1 MKKYFVVVLMLVVIF
16 ISACNSQ
23 ETTKGESGNLLS
35 YENKDL
41 GISFKYPST
50 FKVYQADQNSL
61 SIDSGYVDSQHPL
74 AQISIGIRKSSPNK
88 LSLQEIESM
97 INPDL
102 SGILKPLENSYQ
114 TKEGRDEIKRQIE
127 YIKTSNP
134 ETYKTLYGDKTTEQA
149 AEEQIAEIGKQI
161 QSYKTKKTYKIINK
175 GNYDFVVVDSV
186 DRYYP
191 HYLLS
196 DKGTFIVDHLQQWQG
211 GFVPEQE
218 YTAYKEKFDSIINS
232 IKII

>member
-1 MKKYFVVVLMLVVIF
+1 MKKYLIVISILIVIF
-16 ISACNSQ
+16 ISACKSQ
-23 ETTKGESGNLLS
+23 ETVKGSSNLLS
-35 YENKDL
+35 YDNKDL

-50 FKVYQADQNSL
+50 FKVYQADKNSL
-61 SIDSGYVDSQHPL
+61 SVDSGYIDSQYPL
-74 AQISIGIRKSSPNK
+74 AQILIGIRKSSPNR

-102 SGILKPLENSYQ
+102 SGILKPLEDLYQ
-114 TKEGRDEIKRQIE
+114 TKEDREELRRQIE
-127 YIKTSNP
+127 YTKTSAP
-134 ETYKTLYGDKTTEQA
+134 ENYKVLYGDKTTEQA
-149 AEEQIAEIGKQI
+149 TEAQIAETGKLI
-161 QSYKTKKTYKIINK
+161 KSYKTKRTYKVMNK
-175 GNYDFVVVDSV
+175 ENYDLVVVDSL

-211 GFVPEQE
+211 GFIPEQE
-218 YTAYKEKFDSIINS
+218 YNSYKEKFDSVIDS